1 MAFLWAPLLLLL
13 GLLPLLVVL
22 YVVGQ
27 RRRRPASVRYSS
39 LTLIR
44 AALPRSSFLRRHLP
58 FALFALALAGL
69 GLALARPVVIASVPT
84 NQTTI
89 VLAIDVSGSMCS
101 TDIPPSR
108 IEAAEAA
115 AIQFIEGQGSSTQIG
130 IVAFSGFAAIVQA
143 PTNDRQ
149 LLTDAVHSLT
159 TGRRTAVGSGILD
172 AIDAIA
178 EIDPA
183 VAKSITD
190 STPGVA
196 PVPVPKGAYAPRS
209 SSCSPTARATPGRCR
224 STRPSR
230 RPIAASASTRSAS
243 GRPIRVRRTR
253 IALPTSSVVN
263 RRSVVAGSAAGVR
276 RWRRRPGR
284 LPARDRRGHAQAGR
298 RPDRWRLLPGRERR
312 AARRRLRGP
321 ADEPHHQAR
330 GRRGRRRVRRVQ
342 RAVRVPRDAARP
354 GVAPAALRPPVSPPV
369 SSRVSPPDLP
379 EAGGPSAPP
388 GRRSCRAHRGSR
400 AA

>member
-22 YVVGQ
+22 YILGQ

-39 LTLIR
+39 LVLIR

-89 VLAIDVSGSMCS
+89 VLAIDVSRSMCS
-101 TDIPPSR
+101 TDIEPSR

-115 AIQFIEGQGSSTQIG
+115 AIQFIEGQGSSTQIA

-159 TGRRTAVGSGILD
+159 TGRRTAVGSGILA

-183 VAKSITD
+183 VARSITD
-190 STPGVA
+190 ATPGVA
-196 PVPVPKGAYAPRS
+196 PVPVPKGAYAPEIIVLLTDGASNFGPLPLDAAQQAADRGLRVYTIGFG
-209 SSCSPTARATPGRCR
+209 TADPAAQDPNCAPDLIGRE
-224 STRPSR
+224 PPLGGGGFGGGGFGGGGGQGGFR
-230 RPIAASASTRSAS
+230 RGIDEDTLKQVADLTGGVYYPAESAQQLEGVFA
-243 GRPIRVRRTR
+243 G
-253 IALPTSSVVN
+253 LPTNLITKHQVLEVG
-263 RRSVVAGSAAGVR
+263 VGFVAVSALFASLAMLLGR
-276 RWRRRPGR
+276 AWRP
-284 LPARDRRGHAQAGR
+284 LP
-298 RPDRWRLLPGRERR
+298 
-312 AARRRLRGP
+312 
-321 ADEPHHQAR
+321 
-330 GRRGRRRVRRVQ
+330 
-342 RAVRVPRDAARP
+342 
-354 GVAPAALRPPVSPPV
+354 
-369 SSRVSPPDLP
+369 
-379 EAGGPSAPP
+379 
-388 GRRSCRAHRGSR
+388 
-400 AA
+400 